1 MIVARP
7 VVMGLAMGM
16 KALPIAQMT
25 VARVV
30 VMESVTRPN
39 HPSYVLRIAGAIVEI
54 ASAMETKVPR
64 VARRI
69 VVPAVVMG
77 PVMEVNP
84 PTVVRRTVA

>member
-39 HPSYVLRIAGAIVEI
+39 HPSYVLRIAGPIVEI

-69 VVPAVVMG
+69 VAPTVVMG
-77 PVMEVNP
+77 PAMEANP
-84 PTVVRRTVA
+84 ATAVQKIAA